1 MFILFERNRWL
12 ALMMGAYAMLIGSSL
27 SLGMDKV
34 NRTVTVS
41 KELLEAGK
49 VSPGAS
55 LGESGFYE
63 AGRWDFEYDSVSDLA
78 LVEQQTHF
86 SVSIDH
92 SHFTLVA
99 RVEEPGGQVVA
110 NAVSPADAFLR
121 DDYVEV
127 FVRANQDEAD
137 FYSIL
142 VTAGGVLV
150 GREYGQGGLVRAA
163 WMTSATA
170 RVVADEE
177 GWTVQISVP
186 LAELGLDPTLD
197 QWALQVVRKRSPRI
211 EGEPPLVSSWSPSPK
226 TVETPEF
233 FGTLILPEQDWKV
246 FDWEMQGGEVV
257 ITQSEEG
264 YRASQTV
271 RVENRTGKEHR
282 VALLSWFQQSP
293 DIVNE
298 QFVTLSP
305 ASTEELPVQLALGE
319 KPEIKDHLIHQ
330 LVVDQHGGQIVSVGH
345 EWVETRYEPV
355 MLVLR
360 EPGYRATI
368 FSTQN
373 LSQIEAELRRTD
385 ESLEFEDIQVNLVS
399 KENGASFPGVTDAEK
414 EGVWRVS
421 VPGVEALPEGE
432 WQLEVLV
439 NHEWPVSRRIRKVP
453 YQEGEMWIDRNGVV
467 YRDGK
472 PFPAYGFHYGRPE
485 TLIENNDP
493 GLRQN
498 VYFPLVG
505 SQVDLMAGLGEHG
518 VVSGIWSPG
527 PSAASREQEKLTPED
542 IERYRKIA
550 HTYRNN
556 PNFGFYYLSDEPEI
570 NNLSPELM
578 RQINEIYV
586 EEDPWHPTV
595 VTNNTIAGV
604 RAYQEGADISNPDPY
619 PVFRMNRGSSR
630 PFNVAARYL
639 REIRTGEESYRA
651 KWVTPEAFWFYRVGN
666 SRGPSAREMR
676 SQQVLSLI
684 YGALGITWYREQA
697 LWDNPGIAS
706 SLPYL
711 SEEYLALYPLLVES
725 QPQLVELAENL
736 EAGLVETGDV
746 TVLMIT
752 NPLWETRNLTID
764 RSRLP
769 QVSQWSVLGEM
780 RTLSGTQDLEITL
793 EGHESIVL
801 FSGELALPEGL
812 SWLDV
817 LAAEETLW
825 EASRVAGNIAHYS
838 QGTVIRG
845 VGIPP
850 RIEPGLMAVID
861 GMKDPRGHGFVMRDF
876 KPGMGFE
883 LDFQQDRNPVR
894 INLIGSNL
902 RVGRLQVRQDEEW
915 HTVQEIDEAGEELSF
930 TLSGETLRGI
940 RFIVDRVTGRG
951 TPIRFLEVEVFET
964 Q

>member
-1 MFILFERNRWL
+1 MGCVVL
-12 ALMMGAYAMLIGSSL
+12 AGSSL
-27 SLGMDKV
+27 SSGMDKV
-34 NRTVTVS
+34 NRSVTVS
-41 KELLEAGK
+41 MGTSSEGVNQAD
-49 VSPGAS
+49 AHW
-55 LGESGFYE
+55 ESGFRE
-63 AGRWDFEYDSVSDLA
+63 AGRWDFEYDSVSELSLA
-78 LVEQQTHF
+78 GHQTHF
-86 SVSIDH
+86 SVSLDH
-92 SHFTLVA
+92 SHLYLSA
-99 RVEEPGGQVVA
+99 RVEEPEGNVVA
-110 NAVSPADAFLR
+110 NATSPADAFLR

-127 FVRANQDEAD
+127 FIRANQDEAD

-163 WMTSATA
+163 WMTSAAAT
-170 RVVADEE
+170 VAVNEE
-177 GWTVQISVP
+177 GWILQMSVP

-197 QWALQVVRKRSPRI
+197 RWALQVVRKRSPRV
-211 EGEPPLVSSWSPSPK
+211 EGEPPVISSWSPSPK

-246 FDWEMQGGEVV
+246 FDWKMNGGEVMV
-257 ITQSEEG
+257 VKSEEH
-264 YRASQTV
+264 YLTQQTV
-271 RVENRTGKEHR
+271 RIENRTGQLHK

-298 QFVTLSP
+298 QFVSINP
-305 ASTEELPVQLALGE
+305 ESTEELSVHLALGE
-319 KPEIKDHLIHQ
+319 NTEVKDHLIHQ
-330 LVVDQHGGQIVSVGH
+330 LVVDRHGGQIVSVGH

-355 MLVLR
+355 MLVLT

-368 FSTQN
+368 YSTQN
-373 LSQIEAELRRTD
+373 LSTIDAELHRTD
-385 ESLEFEDIQVNLVS
+385 ESLDFETIEVNLIS
-399 KENGASFPGVTDAEK
+399 KENGGSYSGMATPDR

-421 VPGVEALPEGE
+421 VPGVEDLPEGE
-432 WQLEVLV
+432 WWLQVTV
-439 NHEWPVSRRIRKVP
+439 NQEWPVTRRIRKVP

-472 PFPAYGFHYGRPE
+472 PFPAYGFHYGRPD

-498 VYFPLVG
+498 VFFPLVG
-505 SQVDLMAGLGEHG
+505 SQVELMADLGKQG
-518 VVSGIWSPG
+518 IVSGIWSPG

-542 IERYRKIA
+542 IERYRNIA

-556 PNFGFYYLSDEPEI
+556 PDFGFYYLSDEPEI
-570 NNLSPELM
+570 NNLSPELL
-578 RQINEIYV
+578 RQIYEVYV

-639 REIRTGEESYRA
+639 REIQTGSESYRA

-711 SEEYLALYPLLVES
+711 SEEYLVLYPLLVES
-725 QPQLVELAENL
+725 QPQIVELAENL
-736 EAGLVETGDV
+736 EAGLVETGNV

-764 RSRLP
+764 RSLLP
-769 QVSQWSVLGEM
+769 QVSQWSVLGEE
-780 RTLSGTQDLEITL
+780 RTLSAMQDLEITL

-801 FSGELALPEGL
+801 FSGELGIPEGL
-812 SWLDV
+812 NWPDV
-817 LAAEETLW
+817 LACEKKLW

-876 KPGMGFE
+876 KPGVGFE
-883 LDFQQDRNPVR
+883 LDFQQDRKPVR
-894 INLIGSNL
+894 VNLIGSNL

-915 HTVQEIDEAGEELSF
+915 RTVKEIDEAGEELSF

-951 TPIRFLEVEVFET
+951 MPIRFLEVEVFET